1 MTLEDRIILFSD
13 LGDFLVSEQYKET
26 LKDWAYRARN
36 ENGWFTEDNVLMAI
50 ENIAKAYLDQ
60 ESLNTFAQ
68 NIENKNPK
76 KIGLICAGNIPLVGF
91 HDLITVLLTGNIALI
106 KLSSSDSILM
116 KKIIQK
122 LIELNP
128 DIEPQII
135 IAERLNAA
143 DAFIAT
149 GSDNSSRYFEY
160 YFGKKPSIIRKNR
173 SSIAILDGNE
183 SNQELRDFGND
194 IFQYFGLGCRNISKM
209 FVPKDYK
216 FDTFFESIEYWNT
229 IHIHH
234 KYSNNYDY
242 NKSIYLINGVKHL
255 DNGFLMVSPNEG
267 LVSPLSV
274 LFYEEYKDAQDLE
287 AKLEKHKHKLQ
298 CIVSTHQ
305 TPFGTSQTPKLADY
319 ADDVNTIDFL
329 NGLEN

>member
-1 MTLEDRIILFSD
+1 MTLENRIILFSD
-13 LGDFLVSEQYKET
+13 LGDFLVSEQSKET

-50 ENIAKAYLDQ
+50 ENIAKAYLDK

-106 KLSSSDSILM
+106 KLSTSDSILM

-194 IFQYFGLGCRNISKM
+194 IFQYFGLGCRNISKI

-287 AKLEKHKHKLQ
+287 AKLEKHKDKLQ
-298 CIVSTHQ
+298 CIVSTHRI
-305 TPFGTSQTPKLADY
+305 PFGTSQTPKLADY

-329 NGLEN
+329 NGL

>member
-1 MTLEDRIILFSD
+1 MTLENRIILFSD
-13 LGDFLVSEQYKET
+13 LGDFLVSEQSKET

-50 ENIAKAYLDQ
+50 ENIAKAYLDK

-194 IFQYFGLGCRNISKM
+194 IFQYFGLGCRNISKI

-287 AKLEKHKHKLQ
+287 AKLEKHKDKLQ
-298 CIVSTHQ
+298 CIVSTHRI
-305 TPFGTSQTPKLADY
+305 PFGTSQTPKLADY

-329 NGLEN
+329 NGL